1 MQAPNPLLNENR
13 SPIDYDRITLEH
25 VKTALDSVARAYEA
39 GLAQVLDSQQTQPS
53 WYGLVLAMDEV
64 IAELQA
70 VIFATLPLT
79 GRGEAWSA
87 AFGEGYSRAQRLF
100 MESRQNQPL
109 HALYERLAASE
120 PSLDVY
126 EQATLRRILL
136 EFRLAGVH
144 LDTQQSATL
153 AQLEDDINDQIGGFY
168 QTLDETRERSSIH
181 IEDQTRLEGIP
192 QRLRD
197 QMARQARDAGLEG
210 WQILCN
216 ERHANI
222 ILEFAEDR
230 SLREAVYKAYHSRGA
245 HADEQ
250 QDNGTRLQQ
259 LALLREQKGQ
269 LIGNA
274 SYAQLMLQGK
284 AAGGV
289 EPVRRLLQTLA
300 QQLRPAMLKARSGLQ
315 QLAVEHAL
323 GDAQPWDIKYL
334 RARKQVMS
342 SEALRGY
349 FTLDKAIQALVDLAG
364 RVFDLKLAPCSTS
377 AWHPSVR
384 TFTVQQDGVEI
395 GVLYLDVLTYS
406 DKQGG
411 VHTIAVRHRRRDAQ
425 GRAHGASAMV
435 VSDGEPGQ
443 DAQPPLLDH
452 LALRKLF
459 HEFGHGLHILLMPT
473 TNHVLSDPNRAG
485 SDSQEFFGKFL
496 ERWLWDAQYLADLSG
511 HYQTGESLTLEQAQ
525 SVLADLREAQL
536 EKCAFDVSMAL
547 FDLELHSTPGDGKT
561 VQERLSECRDRCGC
575 WPLASFEKPAHAFD
589 YLVAGYEAGYYSYVW
604 GEAHAIDVFT
614 HFEQWGVLDN
624 RAGKRFRA
632 AFANWANAKPMTQAC
647 EDFLGRPMR
656 IEAMLGWYGLDNGAA
671 G

>member
-13 SPIDYDRITLEH
+13 SPIDYDRLTLEH
-25 VKTALDSVARAYEA
+25 VKSAHDTVARAYEA

-64 IAELQA
+64 IADLQA
-70 VIFATLPLT
+70 VVFATMPLT
-79 GRGEAWSA
+79 GQGEAWSA

-100 MESRQNQPL
+100 MESRRTQPL
-109 HALYERLAASE
+109 HALYERLAAGE

-181 IEDQTRLEGIP
+181 LEEQTRLEGIP

-230 SLREAVYKAYHSRGA
+230 SLREAVYRAYHSRGV

-259 LALLREQKGQ
+259 LALLREQKGH

-289 EPVRRLLQTLA
+289 EPVRQLLQTLA
-300 QQLRPAMLKARSGLQ
+300 QRLRPAMLKARAELQ
-315 QLAVEHAL
+315 QLAAEHAL
-323 GDAQPWDIKYL
+323 GEAQPWDIKYL

-342 SEALRGY
+342 SETLRGY
-349 FTLDKAIQALVDLAG
+349 FTLDKAIHALVDLAE
-364 RVFDLKLAPCSTS
+364 RVFDLTLAPCSAS

-384 TFTVQQDGVEI
+384 TFTVQQDGVEV
-395 GVLYLDVLTYS
+395 GVLYLDVLTYPG
-406 DKQGG
+406 KQGG
-411 VHTIAVRHRRRDAQ
+411 VHTIAVRHRRRDVQ
-425 GRAHGASAMV
+425 GRAHGASVMV

-496 ERWLWDAQYLADLSG
+496 ERWLWDAQYLVDLSG
-511 HYQTGESLTLEQAQ
+511 HYQTGASLTLEQAR
-525 SVLADLREAQL
+525 SVLADLRQAQL

-547 FDLELHSTPGDGKT
+547 FDLELHSSPGDGKT
-561 VQERLSECRDRCGC
+561 VQERLSECRERCGC

-632 AFANWANAKPMTQAC
+632 AFANWANANPMTKAC

-656 IEAMLGWYGLDNGAA
+656 LEAMLGWYGIDNGAA